1 MAEEFYRVG
10 TIVNT
15 HGIKGELRIIPITDF
30 PEERFKAGAKLFLR
44 QSGKKDKEFIVESSR
59 KHKNFIL
66 IKFKGYDN
74 INDVEQYVKSELF
87 SDNETKPE
95 LNDGEF
101 FYSQIIGLTVV
112 DSNLG
117 EIGKIKEIIELGPND
132 VWVVKGLKYKEVL
145 IPYIADVVKKVD
157 LDAKKVDVE
166 IPDGLID

>member
-1 MAEEFYRVG
+1 MADNLYRVG

-30 PEERFKAGAKLFLR
+30 PEERFKKGAKLFL
-44 QSGKKDKEFIVESSR
+44 KKSNDSKEFIVESSR

-87 SDNETKPE
+87 SNNEVKPK
-95 LNDGEF
+95 LKDGEF
-101 FYSQIIGLTVV
+101 FYSQIIGLKVI
-112 DSNLG
+112 DEQLG
-117 EIGKIKEIIELGPND
+117 EIGTIKEIMELGPND
-132 VWVVKGLKYKEVL
+132 VWVVKSPKYDEVL
-145 IPYIADVVKKVD
+145 IPYIDGVVKKVD
-157 LDAKKVDVE
+157 LENEVINVE

>member
-30 PEERFKAGAKLFLR
+30 PEERFKKGAKLFLR
-44 QSGKKDKEFIVESSR
+44 QSGKKDKKFVVESSR

-66 IKFKGYDN
+66 IKFEGYDN

-87 SDNETKPE
+87 SDNEVKPE

-112 DSNLG
+112 DPNLG
-117 EIGKIKEIIELGPND
+117 EIGKIKEIMELGPND
-132 VWVVKGLKYKEVL
+132 VWVVKGPKYKEVL
-145 IPYIADVVKKVD
+145 VPYINDVVKKVD
-157 LDAKKVDVE
+157 LDAKRVDVE